1 MAEPERSV
9 ICLRYGLD
17 GDAEPQ
23 SYAAIGRRLSST
35 PMSSAASSAG
45 AQAAADAQ
53 RCRRSPGGVSNTHD
67 VVVAG
72 HICLDLIPRLRGV
85 PALDPGAL
93 TVVGPAVV
101 STGGAVGNTGLA
113 LHRLGTPVAMMGK
126 LGTDPLGRVV
136 LDLLAQHDPSLCDEM
151 IVSDTAATSY
161 TIVINPPATDRS
173 FLHCPAANDTF
184 SAADVRY
191 DRLHGARVFHF
202 GYPPLMRKMYEDGGA
217 ELLRDVSSG
226 ARGRTGHLAG
236 PLRTRRGQRRRPCRL
251 GSCSAHTLPH
261 VDVIHPSIDELL
273 FMLDRAAHDAWQA
286 GAAMSNVIDLPRLV
300 RARRPAARDG
310 CGGRRDQA
318 RRPRSVCPDDRHR
331 RPAASVLRSDRAERR
346 AVAGPTGPVSLF
358 RATERRRHDRRGD
371 CTIAGFLAAL
381 LRDED
386 PSTAARSATAVGA
399 FSVESV
405 DATGG

>member
-1 MAEPERSV
+1 M
-9 ICLRYGLD
+9 
-17 GDAEPQ
+17 
-23 SYAAIGRRLSST
+23 
-35 PMSSAASSAG
+35 
-45 AQAAADAQ
+45 
-53 RCRRSPGGVSNTHD
+53 SNTHD

-217 ELLRDVSSG
+217 ELCRMFRAV
-226 ARGRTGHLAG
+226 HEAG
-236 PLRTRRGQRRRPCRL
+236 PATSLDLCEPDADSDAGRVDWEEL
-251 GSCSAHTLPH
+251 LAHTLPH
-261 VDVIHPSIDELL
+261 VDLIHPSIDELL

-300 RARRPAARDG
+300 ELGDRLLEMGAAVVAIKLGDLGLYVRTTATGDRLQAFCDRIGLSAARWL
-310 CGGRRDQA
+310 DQQVLCPCFA
-318 RRPRSVCPDDRHR
+318 PRSV
-331 RPAASVLRSDRAERR
+331 
-346 AVAGPTGPVSLF
+346 AGTTG
-358 RATERRRHDRRGD
+358 AGD

-405 DATGG
+405 DATGLIPPWPEIAARIRGGWPRLPSLA